1 MAIYFFVSVSS
12 DLHLFSENIDE
23 IKALGIEAHADYLS
37 EFSQYESRLS
47 STDVVVA
54 RNFGGLSFQGEI
66 LTRINSVAKKNRIP
80 FLCLPSFKNDDP
92 SVIALSTAPLDVCN
106 QLISYYESF
115 SFPNLKESLKYLSD
129 LYLGTSLGW
138 VEPEVC
144 PEFGLLPGYEDI
156 LSKLKSDKSRKK
168 IIAILFYRAHF
179 LADDFEPI
187 QMAIDSIE
195 KSGSVAL
202 PIYCSMMK
210 QSNRETHPIEK
221 ILKNDQEGCIAD
233 VMIDCLS
240 YATADLSTTG
250 NVVKGDKDSE
260 GLFVKL
266 NCPVLHAFYSS
277 ESESAWLKNPKGM
290 NPRDMAMKVVMPEFD
305 GKVITHPIGFVEQAH
320 KNGKTVPLYK
330 GNSERIERLVSL
342 ANNFAELAF
351 KDNKDKKIAIILTNY
366 PTQNARI
373 GNAVGLDT
381 PASLIRVLNELKNN
395 GYDIDDIPETGDK
408 LIHSLIDQVT
418 YDTEFLTETQIE
430 LAPAQVDSK
439 DYKDWHRSFPKKN
452 QSEMERDWGQ
462 PPGNVYTHKGKFY
475 LPGLFFKNVFV
486 GIQPPRGF
494 GENPVAIYHSPEI
507 VPTHHYLA
515 FYRWLKEGFNAD
527 AVIHIGKHGNLEWLP
542 GKSVA
547 LAETCYPDLA
557 IFDLPFFYYF
567 IINNPGEGS
576 QAKRRTHSVLIDHMV
591 PPMTRADLYDDL
603 ARIEQLIEEWTY
615 IQSVDPDKIE
625 IVQNQIWEL
634 CESTHINHDLGFDS
648 PPEHFKE
655 YRKAINGFLCEI
667 GNTQIREGLHI
678 LGEIAKGDQL
688 INLFVSLARID
699 TPPYKGTQSCF
710 MEVCGIKDTSYF
722 INQAEELNCK
732 VPAAILKFYRKPV
745 ESRGD
750 LLQMFDILSFAVI
763 DHCIKNK
770 IHTPQL
776 IDAEIESLLS
786 VQIPGLAS
794 TIHFLL
800 RDIYPKLKQVD
811 EEIIHLMEA
820 LEGEFVEPGPS
831 GAPTRGMATILPTG
845 RNFYSVDIHSLPTTT
860 SWIMGKKLAESLLK
874 RYEMESGKFPE
885 SVAMVLW
892 GTSNMRTKGDDIAQ
906 IFYLLGVKPVWKPEN
921 KRVIGVEPI
930 PLDQLKR
937 PRVDVCIR
945 ISGFFRDA
953 FPNLVE
959 LMDKAINLVAQ
970 LDEPVEMNFVRKHYL
985 ESKSKDIFRIFGA
998 APGRYG
1004 TGILEA
1010 INSKNWE
1017 TKQDLADIFVN
1028 WSGFAY
1034 TTNEYG
1040 VEKKEE
1046 FKQQLSRMDVVTQ
1059 NQDNREHDIFDS
1071 DDYLQFHGGLINAV
1085 NQIKS
1090 SQGKGKVREY
1100 FGDSSNPAAVKIKSL
1115 KEEVQQ
1121 VYRARVVNPKWI
1133 NAMKQHG
1140 YKGGLEMAAT
1150 LDYMFGYDAT
1160 TDVIDDHMYEGVSE
1174 KYLMDPDTQEFLRE
1188 KNPWAIRAMGERLL
1202 EAANRGLWENPDP
1215 DRLLEIE
1222 SLVAS
1227 VEGDIEQDL

>member
-12 DLHLFSENIDE
+12 DFHLFSENIDE
-23 IKALGIEAHADYLS
+23 IKALGIEAEVNYLS
-37 EFSQYESRLS
+37 DFPQVESRLNS
-47 STDVVVA
+47 NDVLVS
-54 RNFGGLSFQGEI
+54 RNFGGLSFQGEM
-66 LTRINSVAKKNRIP
+66 LMRINSIAKKNRIP
-80 FLCLPSFKNDDP
+80 FLCLPGFKNDDP
-92 SVIALSTAPLDVCN
+92 SVLSLSTGPLDVCN

-115 SFPNLKESLKYLSD
+115 SSQNLKESLKYLSD

-138 VEPEVC
+138 IEPEAY
-144 PEFGLLPGYEDI
+144 PEFGTLPNYRDI
-156 LSKLKSDKSRKK
+156 LANLKSENSKK
-168 IIAILFYRAHF
+168 KVIAILFYRSHF
-179 LADDFEPI
+179 LANDFEPI
-187 QMAIDSIE
+187 QSAINAIE
-195 KSGSVAL
+195 KSGSIAL
-202 PIYCSMMK
+202 PIFCSMMK
-210 QSNRETHPIEK
+210 QPNDDDIHPIRQL
-221 ILKNDQEGCIAD
+221 LKGNHKENIAD
-233 VMIDCLS
+233 VIIDCLS
-240 YATADLSTTG
+240 YATVDVSTTG
-250 NVVKGDKDSE
+250 NVSRVNED
-260 GLFVKL
+260 GLFSRL
-266 NCPVLHAFYSS
+266 NCPVLHALYSS
-277 ESESAWLKNPKGM
+277 ESHTNWLDNPKGM

-305 GKVITHPIGFVEQAH
+305 GKIIAHPIGFVEEVL

-330 GNSERIERLVSL
+330 GDPERIDRLVSL
-342 ANNFAELAF
+342 ANNYAELAF
-351 KDNKDKKIAIILTNY
+351 KKNKDKKVAIILTNY

-381 PASLIRVLNELKNN
+381 PASLIQVLRELKDS
-395 GYDIDDIPETGDK
+395 GYDIDEIPESGDA

-430 LAPAQVDSK
+430 LAPAQVESK
-439 DYKDWHRSFPKKN
+439 DYQIWHESFPEKN
-452 QSEMERDWGQ
+452 QAEMAKDWGQ

-475 LPGLFFKNVFV
+475 LPGIFFKNVFV

-515 FYRWLKEGFNAD
+515 FYRWLNEGFKAD
-527 AVIHIGKHGNLEWLP
+527 AVIHMGKHGNLEWLP

-557 IFDLPFFYYF
+557 IYDLPFFYYF

-576 QAKRRTHSVLIDHMV
+576 QAKRRTHSVLVDHMV

-615 IQSVDPDKIE
+615 IQSVDPDKLE

-634 CESTHINHDLGFDS
+634 CDSNHINHDLGFEK
-648 PPEHFKE
+648 PPENFKE

-678 LGEIAKGDQL
+678 LGKVPEGDQL
-688 INLFVSLARID
+688 INMFVSLARID
-699 TPPYKGTQSCF
+699 TPPYMGTQSCF
-710 MEVCGIKDTSYF
+710 MEFCGIHDTSYF
-722 INQAEELNCK
+722 INQAVELDCK
-732 VPAAILKFYRKPV
+732 IPETLLNFYGKSV
-745 ESRGD
+745 ESRGE
-750 LLQMFDILSFAVI
+750 LLQMFDTLSFAILEHCHQHNIRDDI
-763 DHCIKNK
+763 DERIK
-770 IHTPQL
+770 
-776 IDAEIESLLS
+776 SLFGVHIPNLS
-786 VQIPGLAS
+786 S
-794 TIHFLL
+794 TINFILK
-800 RDIYPKLKQVD
+800 DIYPKLKQVGD
-811 EEIIHLMEA
+811 ELTHL
-820 LEGEFVEPGPS
+820 LDGLNGKFIEPGPS

-860 SWIMGKKLAESLLK
+860 SWIMGKKLAEGLLN
-874 RYEMESGKFPE
+874 RYEMESGSFPE
-885 SVAMVLW
+885 SVAMILW

-906 IFYLLGVKPVWKPEN
+906 ILYLLGVKPVWKPEN
-921 KRVIGVEPI
+921 KRVIGVEAI
-930 PLDQLKR
+930 PLEELKR

-959 LMDKAINLVAQ
+959 LMDKAINLVAN
-970 LDEPVEMNFVRKHYL
+970 LEEPVDMNFVRKHYL
-985 ESKSKDIFRIFGA
+985 ESKSENIFRIFGA

-1034 TTNEYG
+1034 TRDDYG
-1040 VEKKEE
+1040 IEKKEE
-1046 FKQQLSRMDVVTQ
+1046 FKQQLSQMDVVSQ

-1085 NQIKS
+1085 NQIKTG
-1090 SQGKGKVREY
+1090 QGKGKVKEY

-1115 KEEVQQ
+1115 KEEVRQ

-1202 EAANRGLWENPDP
+1202 EAANRGLWEKPDQ

-1227 VEGDIEQDL
+1227 VEGDIEKDL

>member
-12 DLHLFSENIDE
+12 DFHLFSENIDA
-23 IKALGIEAHADYLS
+23 IKALGIEAEVSYLS
-37 EFSQYESRLS
+37 DFPQFESRLNS
-47 STDVVVA
+47 KDVLVS
-54 RNFGGLSFQGEI
+54 RNFGGLSFQGDM
-66 LTRINSVAKKNRIP
+66 LMRINAIAKRNRIP
-80 FLCLPSFKNDDP
+80 FLCLPGFKNDDP
-92 SVIALSTAPLDVCN
+92 SVLSLSTVPLEICN
-106 QLISYYESF
+106 QLLSYYESF
-115 SFPNLKESLKYLSD
+115 SSINLRESLKYLSD

-138 VEPEVC
+138 LEPEAY
-144 PEFGLLPGYEDI
+144 PDFGTLPKYQNTLADLKLEN
-156 LSKLKSDKSRKK
+156 SKKK
-168 IIAILFYRAHF
+168 VIAILFYRSHF
-179 LADDFEPI
+179 LANDFEPI
-187 QMAIDSIE
+187 QETIDAIE
-195 KSGSVAL
+195 KSGSIAL
-202 PIYCSMMK
+202 PIFCSMMK
-210 QSNRETHPIEK
+210 RSNDDVHPIIE
-221 ILKNDQEGCIAD
+221 ILKGRHKENIAD
-233 VMIDCLS
+233 VVIDCLS
-240 YATADLSTTG
+240 YATVDVSTTG
-250 NVVKGDKDSE
+250 NVSRVNE
-260 GLFVKL
+260 VGLFTQL
-266 NCPVLHAFYSS
+266 NCPVLHALYSS
-277 ESESAWLKNPKGM
+277 ESQANWLENPKGM

-305 GKVITHPIGFVEQAH
+305 GKIIAHPIGFVEEVQ

-330 GNSERIERLVSL
+330 GNTERIARLVSL

-351 KDNKDKKIAIILTNY
+351 KKNKDKKIAIILTNY

-381 PASLIRVLNELKNN
+381 PASLIQVLRELKDSR
-395 GYDIDDIPETGDK
+395 YDIGDIPDTGDE

-418 YDTEFLTETQIE
+418 YDTEFLTESQIE
-430 LAPAQVDSK
+430 LAPAQVESK
-439 DYKDWHRSFPKKN
+439 TYQDWHKSFPKKN
-452 QSEMERDWGQ
+452 QSEMEKDWGK
-462 PPGNVYTHKGKFY
+462 PPGKVYIHKDKLY
-475 LPGLFFKNVFV
+475 LPGLILKNVFV

-527 AVIHIGKHGNLEWLP
+527 AVIHMGKHGNLEWLP

-547 LAETCYPDLA
+547 LSETCYPDLA
-557 IFDLPFFYYF
+557 IYDLPFFYYF

-615 IQSVDPDKIE
+615 IQSVDPDKLE
-625 IVQNQIWEL
+625 IVQTQIWEL
-634 CESTHINHDLGFDS
+634 CDSNHINHDLGFEA
-648 PPEHFKE
+648 PPENFKE

-678 LGEIAKGDQL
+678 LGKIAEGDQL

-699 TPPYKGTQSCF
+699 TPPNKGTQSCF
-710 MEVCGIKDTSYF
+710 MEVCGINDTSYF
-722 INQAEELNCK
+722 INQGLELDCK
-732 VPAAILKFYRKPV
+732 IPETFLKFYGKQV

-750 LLQMFDILSFAVI
+750 LLQMFDSLSFAILSHCHRSNSQNTI
-763 DHCIKNK
+763 DEDIK
-770 IHTPQL
+770 
-776 IDAEIESLLS
+776 SLLG
-786 VQIPGLAS
+786 VLVPDLAQ
-794 TIHFLL
+794 TINFILK
-800 RDIYPKLKQVD
+800 DIYPKLKQVGD
-811 EEIIHLMEA
+811 ELTHL
-820 LEGEFVEPGPS
+820 LDGLSGKFIEPGPS

-860 SWIMGKKLAESLLK
+860 SWIMGKRLAEGLLN

-885 SVAMVLW
+885 SVAMILW

-906 IFYLLGVKPVWKPEN
+906 ILYLLGVKPVWKPEN

-930 PLDQLKR
+930 PLEELKR

-959 LMDKAINLVAQ
+959 LMDNAINCVAN

-985 ESKSKDIFRIFGA
+985 ESKSENIFRIFGA

-1034 TTNEYG
+1034 TSKEYG
-1040 VEKKEE
+1040 IEKKEE
-1046 FKQQLSRMDVVTQ
+1046 FKQQLSQMDVVSQ

-1090 SQGKGKVREY
+1090 GQGKGKVKEY

-1115 KEEVQQ
+1115 KEEVRQ

-1133 NAMKQHG
+1133 DAMKKHG

-1174 KYLMDPDTQEFLRE
+1174 KYLMDPDTQEFLKE

-1202 EAANRGLWENPDP
+1202 EAANRGLWENPDQ

>member
-12 DLHLFSENIDE
+12 DYHLFSENIDK
-23 IKALGIEAHADYLS
+23 IKTLGIEAEVNYISD
-37 EFSQYESRLS
+37 FPQFESTLNS
-47 STDVVVA
+47 KDVLVS
-54 RNFGGLSFQGEI
+54 RNFGGLSFQGEM
-66 LTRINSVAKKNRIP
+66 LTRINSIAKKNRIP
-80 FLCLPSFKNDDP
+80 FLCLPGFKNDDP
-92 SVIALSTAPLDVCN
+92 SVLSLSTAPLDVCN
-106 QLISYYESF
+106 QLLSYYESF
-115 SFPNLKESLKYLSD
+115 SSQNLRESLKYLSD
-129 LYLGTSLGW
+129 LYLGTSLRW
-138 VEPEVC
+138 MEPEIH
-144 PEFGLLPGYEDI
+144 PEFGTLSEYENT
-156 LSKLKSDKSRKK
+156 LANLKSDKSKK
-168 IIAILFYRAHF
+168 KVIAILFYRSHF
-179 LADDFEPI
+179 LANDFEPI
-187 QMAIDSIE
+187 QTIINAVE
-195 KSGSVAL
+195 KSGSIAL
-202 PIYCSMMK
+202 PIFCSMMK
-210 QSNRETHPIEK
+210 QASGNIHPIVK
-221 ILKNDQEGCIAD
+221 ILTSDNKECIAH
-233 VMIDCLS
+233 VVIDCLS
-240 YATADLSTTG
+240 YAAVDVSTTG
-250 NVVKGDKDSE
+250 NVSQVNEE
-260 GLFVKL
+260 GLFNKL
-266 NCPVLHAFYSS
+266 NCPVLHALYSS
-277 ESESAWLKNPKGM
+277 ESQADWIKNPKGM

-305 GKVITHPIGFVEQAH
+305 GKIIAHPIGFVEEIQ
-320 KNGKTVPLYK
+320 KNGKTIPLYR
-330 GNSERIERLVSL
+330 GNPERIDRLVSL
-342 ANNFAELAF
+342 ANNYAELGF
-351 KDNKDKKIAIILTNY
+351 KNNTDKKVAIILTNY

-381 PASLIRVLNELKNN
+381 PASLIQVLKELKKN
-395 GYDIDDIPETGDK
+395 GYDIDDIPESGDD
-408 LIHSLIDQVT
+408 LIHSLIAQVT

-430 LAPAQVDSK
+430 LAPAQVESK
-439 DYKDWHRSFPKKN
+439 SYKTWHESFPARNKE
-452 QSEMERDWGQ
+452 EMEKDWGQ
-462 PPGNVYTHKGKFY
+462 PPGKVYTHKDKFY

-494 GENPVAIYHSPEI
+494 GENPVSIYHSPEI

-515 FYRWLKEGFNAD
+515 FYRWLKNEFKAD
-527 AVIHIGKHGNLEWLP
+527 AVIHMGKHGNLEWLP

-557 IFDLPFFYYF
+557 IYDLPFFYYF

-615 IQSVDPDKIE
+615 IQSVDPDKLDI
-625 IVQNQIWEL
+625 IQNQIWKL
-634 CESTHINHDLGFDS
+634 CDSNHINHDLGFEA
-648 PPEHFKE
+648 PPENFKE

-667 GNTQIREGLHI
+667 GNTQIRDGLHV
-678 LGEIAKGDQL
+678 LGNIPEGSQL
-688 INLFVSLARID
+688 INMFVSLARID

-710 MEVCGIKDTSYF
+710 MEICGISDTSYF
-722 INQAEELNCK
+722 INQEEELDCEI
-732 VPAAILKFYRKPV
+732 PQSFLEFYGKPV
-745 ESRGD
+745 ESRGE
-750 LLQMFDILSFAVI
+750 LLQMFDNLSFSI
-763 DHCIKNK
+763 LDHCYKNNINENIDEHIK
-770 IHTPQL
+770 
-776 IDAEIESLLS
+776 SLLG
-786 VQIPGLAS
+786 VQVPELS
-794 TIHFLL
+794 RTINFILK
-800 RDIYPKLKQVD
+800 DIFPKLQQVGD
-811 EEIIHLMEA
+811 ELAHL
-820 LEGEFVEPGPS
+820 LDGLNGKFIEPGPS

-860 SWIMGKKLAESLLK
+860 SWIMGKKLAEGVLNRFK
-874 RYEMESGKFPE
+874 KESGTFPE
-885 SVAMVLW
+885 SIAMILW

-906 IFYLLGVKPVWKPEN
+906 ILYLLGVKPVWKPEN

-930 PLDQLKR
+930 PLEELKR

-959 LMDKAINLVAQ
+959 LMDKAINLVAH
-970 LDEPVEMNFVRKHYL
+970 LDEPVEMNFVRKHFL
-985 ESKSKDIFRIFGA
+985 ESDSENIFRIFGA

-1004 TGILEA
+1004 TGILEV

-1034 TTNEYG
+1034 TSNEYG
-1040 VEKKEE
+1040 IEKKEE
-1046 FKQQLSRMDVVTQ
+1046 FKNQLSKMDVVSQ

-1085 NQIKS
+1085 NQMKS
-1090 SQGKGKVREY
+1090 GNGKVKEY
-1100 FGDSSNPAAVKIKSL
+1100 FGDSSNPAAIKIKSL
-1115 KEEVQQ
+1115 KEEVRQ

-1160 TDVIDDHMYEGVSE
+1160 TDVIDDYMYEGVSD
-1174 KYLMDPDTQEFLRE
+1174 KYLLDTDTQEFLKE

-1202 EAANRGLWENPDP
+1202 EAANRGLWANPDQ
-1215 DRLLEIE
+1215 DLLLEIE

>member
-12 DLHLFSENIDE
+12 DFHLFSENVDA
-23 IKALGIEAHADYLS
+23 IKALGIETEVSYLS
-37 EFSQYESRLS
+37 DFPQFESKLNS
-47 STDVVVA
+47 KDVLVS
-54 RNFGGLSFQGEI
+54 RNFGGLSFQGDM
-66 LTRINSVAKKNRIP
+66 LLRINSVAKKNRIP
-80 FLCLPSFKNDDP
+80 FLCLPGFKNDDP
-92 SVIALSTAPLDVCN
+92 SVLSLSTVPLEICN
-106 QLISYYESF
+106 QLLSYYESF
-115 SFPNLKESLKYLSD
+115 SSPNLKESLKYLSD
-129 LYLGTSLGW
+129 LYMGTSLGW
-138 VEPEVC
+138 LEPEAYPDFGTI
-144 PEFGLLPGYEDI
+144 PEYQHI
-156 LSKLKSDKSRKK
+156 LADLKSKNSKK
-168 IIAILFYRAHF
+168 KVIAILFYRSHF
-179 LADDFEPI
+179 LANDFEPI
-187 QMAIDSIE
+187 QETINAIE
-195 KSGSVAL
+195 KSGSIAL
-202 PIYCSMMK
+202 PIFCSMMK
-210 QSNRETHPIEK
+210 RSNDNVHPIIE
-221 ILKNDQEGCIAD
+221 ILKGCHKENIAD
-233 VMIDCLS
+233 VVIDCLS
-240 YATADLSTTG
+240 YATVDVSTTG
-250 NVVKGDKDSE
+250 NVSRVNED
-260 GLFVKL
+260 GLFTQL
-266 NCPVLHAFYSS
+266 NCPVLHALYSS
-277 ESESAWLKNPKGM
+277 ESQANWLDNPKGM

-305 GKVITHPIGFVEQAH
+305 GKIIAHPIGFVEEVQ

-330 GNSERIERLVSL
+330 GNTERIARLVSL

-351 KDNKDKKIAIILTNY
+351 KKNEDKKVAIILTNY

-381 PASLIRVLNELKNN
+381 PASLIQVLRELKDN
-395 GYDIDDIPETGDK
+395 GYDIGDIPDTGDE

-418 YDTEFLTETQIE
+418 YDTEFLTDSQIE
-430 LAPAQVDSK
+430 LAPAQVESK
-439 DYKDWHRSFPKKN
+439 TYQDWHKSFPKKN
-452 QSEMERDWGQ
+452 QSEMEKDWGK
-462 PPGNVYTHKGKFY
+462 PPGKVYIHKDKLF
-475 LPGLFFKNVFV
+475 LPGLFLKNVFV

-527 AVIHIGKHGNLEWLP
+527 AVIHMGKHGNLEWLP

-557 IFDLPFFYYF
+557 IYDLPFFYYF

-615 IQSVDPDKIE
+615 IQSVDPDKLE
-625 IVQNQIWEL
+625 IVQTQIWEL
-634 CESTHINHDLGFDS
+634 CDSNHINYDLGFET
-648 PPEHFKE
+648 PPENFKE

-678 LGEIAKGDQL
+678 LGKIAEGDQL

-699 TPPYKGTQSCF
+699 TPPHKGTQSCF
-710 MEVCGIKDTSYF
+710 MEVCGINDTSYF
-722 INQAEELNCK
+722 INQALELDCK
-732 VPAAILKFYRKPV
+732 IPETFLKFYGKQV

-750 LLQMFDILSFAVI
+750 LLQMFDALSFAILSHCHRSNSQNTI
-763 DHCIKNK
+763 D
-770 IHTPQL
+770 
-776 IDAEIESLLS
+776 DDIESLLGIS
-786 VQIPGLAS
+786 VPDLAQ
-794 TIHFLL
+794 TINFILK
-800 RDIYPKLKQVD
+800 DIYPKLKQVGD
-811 EEIIHLMEA
+811 ELTHL
-820 LEGEFVEPGPS
+820 LDGLNGKFIEPGPS

-860 SWIMGKKLAESLLK
+860 SWIMGKRLAEGLLN

-885 SVAMVLW
+885 SVAMILW

-906 IFYLLGVKPVWKPEN
+906 ILYLLGVKPVWKPEN

-930 PLDQLKR
+930 PLEELKR

-959 LMDKAINLVAQ
+959 LMDKAINCVAN

-985 ESKSKDIFRIFGA
+985 ESKSENIFRIFGA

-1034 TTNEYG
+1034 TSNEYG
-1040 VEKKEE
+1040 IEKKEE
-1046 FKQQLSRMDVVTQ
+1046 FKQQLSQMDVVSQ

-1090 SQGKGKVREY
+1090 GQGKGKVKEY

-1133 NAMKQHG
+1133 NAMKKHG

-1174 KYLMDPDTQEFLRE
+1174 KYLMDPDTQEFLKE

-1202 EAANRGLWENPDP
+1202 EAANRGLWENPDQE
-1215 DRLLEIE
+1215 RLLEIE

-1227 VEGDIEQDL
+1227 IEGDIEQDL

>member
-1 MAIYFFVSVSS
+1 MPIYFFVSVSS
-12 DLHLFSENIDE
+12 DFHLFSENIDE
-23 IKALGIEAHADYLS
+23 IKALGIEAEVSYLADFP
-37 EFSQYESRLS
+37 EVESRLNS
-47 STDVVVA
+47 NDVLVS
-54 RNFGGLSFQGEI
+54 RNFGGLSFQGDM
-66 LTRINSVAKKNRIP
+66 LMRINSVAKKNRIP
-80 FLCLPSFKNDDP
+80 FLCLPGFKNDDP
-92 SVIALSTAPLDVCN
+92 SVLSLSTVPIDICN
-106 QLISYYESF
+106 QLLSYYESF
-115 SFPNLKESLKYLSD
+115 SFPNLRESLKYLSD

-138 VEPEVC
+138 VEPESY
-144 PEFGLLPGYEDI
+144 PEFGTLPKYQKTLTD
-156 LSKLKSDKSRKK
+156 LKSENSQKK
-168 IIAILFYRAHF
+168 VIAILFYRSHF
-179 LADDFEPI
+179 LANDFEPI
-187 QMAIDSIE
+187 QSTIDAIE
-195 KSGSVAL
+195 ESGSIAL
-202 PIYCSMMK
+202 PIFCSMMK
-210 QSNRETHPIEK
+210 QSSGDIHPLEK
-221 ILKNDQEGCIAD
+221 ILSSDQKKCIAD
-233 VMIDCLS
+233 VIIDCLS
-240 YATADLSTTG
+240 YATVDVSTTG
-250 NVVKGDKDSE
+250 NVSRVNED
-260 GLFVKL
+260 GLFTKL
-266 NCPVLHAFYSS
+266 NCPVLHALYSS
-277 ESESAWLKNPKGM
+277 ESHADWLDNPKGM

-305 GKVITHPIGFVEQAH
+305 GKVIAHPIGFVEEVQ
-320 KNGKTVPLYK
+320 KNGKTVPLYQ
-330 GNSERIERLVSL
+330 GNPERIDRLVSL
-342 ANNFAELAF
+342 ANNYAELAF
-351 KDNKDKKIAIILTNY
+351 KKNKDKKVAIILTNY

-381 PASLIRVLNELKNN
+381 PASLIQVLRELKDK
-395 GYDIDDIPETGDK
+395 GYDIDDIPDNGDD

-430 LAPAQVDSK
+430 LAPAQVESK
-439 DYKDWHRSFPKKN
+439 DYEVWHESFPEKN
-452 QSEMERDWGQ
+452 QAEMARDWGQ
-462 PPGNVYTHKGKFY
+462 PPGNVYTHKGNFY

-515 FYRWLKEGFNAD
+515 FYRWLKEGFRAD

-557 IFDLPFFYYF
+557 IYDLPFFYYF

-615 IQSVDPDKIE
+615 IQSVDPDKLE
-625 IVQNQIWEL
+625 IIQNQIWEL
-634 CESTHINHDLGFDS
+634 CDSNHINHDLGFDT
-648 PPEHFKE
+648 PPENFKE

-678 LGEIAKGDQL
+678 LGKIPKGEQL

-699 TPPYKGTQSCF
+699 TPPYKGTQTCF
-710 MEVCGIKDTSYF
+710 MEVCGIDDTSYF
-722 INQAEELNCK
+722 INQAVELDCTI
-732 VPAAILKFYRKPV
+732 PEAFLKFYGKSV

-750 LLQMFDILSFAVI
+750 LLQMFDALSFAILEHCHKNNIHDSVD
-763 DHCIKNK
+763 DHIK
-770 IHTPQL
+770 
-776 IDAEIESLLS
+776 SLLG
-786 VQIPGLAS
+786 VQIPDLS
-794 TIHFLL
+794 RTINFILK
-800 RDIYPKLKQVD
+800 DILPKLKQVGD
-811 EEIIHLMEA
+811 ELDHL
-820 LEGEFVEPGPS
+820 LEGLDGKFIEPGPS

-860 SWIMGKKLAESLLK
+860 SWIMGKRLADGLLK
-874 RYEMESGKFPE
+874 RYEMESGNFPE
-885 SVAMVLW
+885 SVAMILW

-906 IFYLLGVKPVWKPEN
+906 VLYLLGVKPVWKPEN
-921 KRVIGVEPI
+921 KRVIGVEAI
-930 PLDQLKR
+930 PLDELKR

-959 LMDKAINLVAQ
+959 LMDKAINLVAN

-985 ESKSKDIFRIFGA
+985 ESKSENIFRIFGA

-1034 TTNEYG
+1034 TRDEYG
-1040 VEKKEE
+1040 IEKKEE
-1046 FKQQLSRMDVVTQ
+1046 FKQQLSQMDVVSQ

-1090 SQGKGKVREY
+1090 GQGKGKVKEY

-1115 KEEVQQ
+1115 KEEVRQ

-1174 KYLMDPDTQEFLRE
+1174 KYLMDPDTQEFLKE

-1202 EAANRGLWENPDP
+1202 EAANRGLWENPDQ

-1222 SLVAS
+1222 ALVAS
-1227 VEGDIEQDL
+1227 VEGDIEKDL

>member
-12 DLHLFSENIDE
+12 DFHLFSENLDA
-23 IKALGIEAHADYLS
+23 IKALGIEAEVNYLVD
-37 EFSQYESRLS
+37 FPQIESNLTS
-47 STDVVVA
+47 KDVIVT
-54 RNFGGLSFQGEI
+54 RNFGGLSFQGDT
-66 LTRINSVAKKNRIP
+66 LMRINTVAKKNRIP
-80 FLCLPSFKNDDP
+80 FLCLPGFKDDDP
-92 SVIALSTAPLDVCN
+92 SVLALSTAPLDTCN
-106 QLISYYESF
+106 QLLSYYDSF
-115 SFPNLKESLKYLSD
+115 SFPNLRESLKYLSD

-138 VEPEVC
+138 AEPEVY
-144 PEFGLLPGYEDI
+144 PDFGILPGYEET
-156 LSKLKSDKSRKK
+156 LANTQSQNSNKK
-168 IIAILFYRAHF
+168 VIAILFYRSHL
-179 LADDFEPI
+179 LANDYEPI
-187 QMAIDSIE
+187 QSTIHAIE
-195 KSGSVAL
+195 KSGSIAL
-202 PIYCSMMK
+202 PIFCSMMK
-210 QSNRETHPIEK
+210 RSKGDRHPIEK
-221 ILKNDQEGCIAD
+221 ILCNDQNVCVAN
-233 VMIDCLS
+233 VVIDCLS
-240 YATADLSTTG
+240 YATVDVSTTG
-250 NVVKGDKDSE
+250 NVSQVNEE
-260 GLFVKL
+260 GLFTKL
-266 NCPVLHAFYSS
+266 NCPVLHALYSS
-277 ESESAWLKNPKGM
+277 ESEADWLANPKGM

-305 GKVITHPIGFVEQAH
+305 GKVIAHPIAFVEQAQ
-320 KNGKTVPLYK
+320 NEGKTAPAYK
-330 GNSERIERLVSL
+330 GNFERIERLVAL
-342 ANNFAELAF
+342 ANNYAELAF
-351 KDNKDKKIAIILTNY
+351 KENKDKKIAIILTNY

-381 PASLIRVLNELKNN
+381 PASLIQVLRVLKNT
-395 GYDIDDIPETGDK
+395 GYDIGDIPENGDD

-430 LAPAQVDSK
+430 LAPAQVESG
-439 DYKDWHRSFPKKN
+439 DYKIWHESFPEKN
-452 QSEMERDWGQ
+452 KEEMARDWGQ
-462 PPGNVYTHKGKFY
+462 PPGNVYIHKDKLF

-515 FYRWLKEGFNAD
+515 FYRWIKEGFKAD
-527 AVIHIGKHGNLEWLP
+527 AVIHMGKHGNLEWLP

-547 LAETCYPDLA
+547 LAETCYSDLA
-557 IFDLPFFYYF
+557 IYDLPFFYYF

-615 IQSVDPDKIE
+615 IQSVDPDKLE
-625 IVQNQIWEL
+625 IVQTQIWEL
-634 CESTHINHDLGFDS
+634 CDSNHINHDLGFEA
-648 PPEHFKE
+648 PPENFKE

-678 LGEIAKGDQL
+678 LGNIPEGDQL
-688 INLFVSLARID
+688 INMFVSLARID
-699 TPPYKGTQSCF
+699 TPPYKGTQTCF
-710 MEVCGIKDTSYF
+710 MEVCGIQDTSYF
-722 INQAEELNCK
+722 IDQAVELDCEI
-732 VPAAILKFYRKPV
+732 PDSFLKLYGKLV

-750 LLQMFDILSFAVI
+750 LLQMFDTLSFSILEHCHKNNIQESI
-763 DHCIKNK
+763 DTHIK
-770 IHTPQL
+770 
-776 IDAEIESLLS
+776 SLLGIH
-786 VQIPGLAS
+786 IPNLS
-794 TIHFLL
+794 NTINFILK
-800 RDIYPKLKQVD
+800 DIFPKLKQVGD
-811 EEIIHLMEA
+811 ELTHLVEA
-820 LEGEFVEPGPS
+820 LNGEFVEPGPS

-860 SWIMGKKLAESLLK
+860 SWIMGKKLAEGLLN
-874 RYEMESGKFPE
+874 RYEKESGCFPE
-885 SVAMVLW
+885 SVAMILW

-906 IFYLLGVKPVWKPEN
+906 ILYLLGVKPVWKPEN

-930 PLDQLKR
+930 PLEELQR

-959 LMDKAINLVAQ
+959 LMDKAINMVAN

-985 ESKSKDIFRIFGA
+985 ESKSDNIFRIFGA

-1034 TTNEYG
+1034 TCDDYG
-1040 VEKKEE
+1040 IEKKEE
-1046 FKQQLSRMDVVTQ
+1046 FKKQLSTMDVVSQ

-1090 SQGKGKVREY
+1090 SQGKGKVKEY

-1115 KEEVQQ
+1115 KEEVRQ
-1121 VYRARVVNPKWI
+1121 VYRARVINPKWI
-1133 NAMKQHG
+1133 NAMKKHG

-1174 KYLMDPDTQEFLRE
+1174 KYLLDPDTQAFLKE

-1202 EAANRGLWENPDP
+1202 EAANRGMWGNPDP

-1227 VEGDIEQDL
+1227 IEGDIEKNL

>member
-1 MAIYFFVSVSS
+1 MPIYFFVSVSS
-12 DLHLFSENIDE
+12 DFHLFSENIDE
-23 IKALGIEAHADYLS
+23 IKALGIEAEVSYMADFP
-37 EFSQYESRLS
+37 EVESKLNS
-47 STDVVVA
+47 NDVLVS
-54 RNFGGLSFQGEI
+54 RNFGGLSFQGDM
-66 LTRINSVAKKNRIP
+66 LMRINSVAKKNRIP
-80 FLCLPSFKNDDP
+80 FLCLPGFKNDDP
-92 SVIALSTAPLDVCN
+92 SVLSLSTVPIDICN
-106 QLISYYESF
+106 QLLSYYESF
-115 SFPNLKESLKYLSD
+115 SSPNLRESLKYLSD

-138 VEPEVC
+138 VEPENY
-144 PEFGLLPGYEDI
+144 PEFGTLPKYQKTLTD
-156 LSKLKSDKSRKK
+156 LKSENSQKK
-168 IIAILFYRAHF
+168 VIAILFYRSHF
-179 LADDFEPI
+179 LANDFEPI
-187 QMAIDSIE
+187 QSTIDAIE
-195 KSGSVAL
+195 KSGSIAL
-202 PIYCSMMK
+202 PIFCSMMK
-210 QSNRETHPIEK
+210 QSSGDIHPLEK
-221 ILKNDQEGCIAD
+221 ILSGDQKKCIAD
-233 VMIDCLS
+233 VIIDCLS
-240 YATADLSTTG
+240 YATVDVSTTG
-250 NVVKGDKDSE
+250 NVSRVNED
-260 GLFVKL
+260 GLFTKL
-266 NCPVLHAFYSS
+266 NCPVLHALYSS
-277 ESESAWLKNPKGM
+277 ESHADWLDNPKGM

-305 GKVITHPIGFVEQAH
+305 GKVIAHPIGFVEEVQ

-330 GNSERIERLVSL
+330 CNPERIDRLVSL
-342 ANNFAELAF
+342 AKNYAELAF
-351 KDNKDKKIAIILTNY
+351 KNNKDKKVAIILTNY

-381 PASLIRVLNELKNN
+381 PASLIQVLRELKDK
-395 GYDIDDIPETGDK
+395 GYDIDDIPDNGDD

-430 LAPAQVDSK
+430 LAPAQVESK
-439 DYKDWHRSFPKKN
+439 DYEVWHESFPEKN
-452 QSEMERDWGQ
+452 QAEMSRDWGQ

-475 LPGLFFKNVFV
+475 LPGIFFKNVFV

-515 FYRWLKEGFNAD
+515 FYRWLKEGFKAD

-557 IFDLPFFYYF
+557 IYDLPFFYYF

-615 IQSVDPDKIE
+615 IQSVDPDKLEIIE
-625 IVQNQIWEL
+625 NQIWEL
-634 CESTHINHDLGFDS
+634 CDSNHINHDLGFDT
-648 PPEHFKE
+648 PPENFKE

-678 LGEIAKGDQL
+678 LGKIPKGEQL

-699 TPPYKGTQSCF
+699 TPPYKGTQTCF
-710 MEVCGIKDTSYF
+710 MEVCGIDDTSYF
-722 INQAEELNCK
+722 INQAMELDCII
-732 VPAAILKFYRKPV
+732 PEAFLKFYGKSV

-750 LLQMFDILSFAVI
+750 LLQMFDALSFAILEHCHKNDIHDSVD
-763 DHCIKNK
+763 DHIK
-770 IHTPQL
+770 
-776 IDAEIESLLS
+776 SLLG
-786 VQIPGLAS
+786 VQVPDLAHA
-794 TIHFLL
+794 INFILK
-800 RDIYPKLKQVD
+800 DILPKLKQVGD
-811 EEIIHLMEA
+811 ELDHL
-820 LEGEFVEPGPS
+820 LEGLDGKFIEPGPS

-860 SWIMGKKLAESLLK
+860 SWIMGKRLAEGLLN
-874 RYEMESGKFPE
+874 RYEMESGSFPE
-885 SVAMVLW
+885 SVAMILW

-906 IFYLLGVKPVWKPEN
+906 VLYLLGVKPVWKPEN
-921 KRVIGVEPI
+921 KRVIGVEAI
-930 PLDQLKR
+930 PLDELKR

-959 LMDKAINLVAQ
+959 LMDKAINLVAN

-985 ESKSKDIFRIFGA
+985 ESKSENIFRIFGA

-1034 TTNEYG
+1034 TRDDYG
-1040 VEKKEE
+1040 IEKKEE
-1046 FKQQLSRMDVVTQ
+1046 FKQQLSRMDVVSQ

-1090 SQGKGKVREY
+1090 GQGKGKVKEY

-1115 KEEVQQ
+1115 KEEVRQ

-1174 KYLMDPDTQEFLRE
+1174 KYLMDPDTQEFLKE

-1202 EAANRGLWENPDP
+1202 EAANRGLWENPDQ

-1222 SLVAS
+1222 ALVAS
-1227 VEGDIEQDL
+1227 VEGDIEKDL

>member
-12 DLHLFSENIDE
+12 DFHLFSENIDE
-23 IKALGIEAHADYLS
+23 IKALGIEAEVNYLAD
-37 EFSQYESRLS
+37 FPQFESRLNS
-47 STDVVVA
+47 KDVLVS
-54 RNFGGLSFQGEI
+54 RNFGGLSFQGDM
-66 LTRINSVAKKNRIP
+66 LMKINSIARKNRIP
-80 FLCLPSFKNDDP
+80 FLCLPGFKNDDP
-92 SVIALSTAPLDVCN
+92 SVLSLSTVPLEACN
-106 QLISYYESF
+106 QLLSYYESF
-115 SFPNLKESLKYLSD
+115 SFPNLRESLKYLSD

-138 VEPEVC
+138 MEPEVY
-144 PEFGLLPGYEDI
+144 PEFGTLPSYESI
-156 LSKLKSDKSRKK
+156 LASLKADKSNKK
-168 IIAILFYRAHF
+168 VIAILFYRSHF
-179 LADDFEPI
+179 LANDFEPI
-187 QMAIDSIE
+187 QLTIDAIE
-195 KSGSVAL
+195 KTGSIAL
-202 PIYCSMMK
+202 PIFCSMMK
-210 QSNRETHPIEK
+210 QSGSDIHPIEK
-221 ILKNDQEGCIAD
+221 LLTSENKACTAD
-233 VMIDCLS
+233 VIIDCLS
-240 YATADLSTTG
+240 YATVDVSTTG
-250 NVVKGDKDSE
+250 NVSRVNED
-260 GLFVKL
+260 GLFTRL
-266 NCPVLHAFYSS
+266 NCPVLHALYSS
-277 ESESAWLKNPKGM
+277 ESEANWLDNPKGM

-305 GKVITHPIGFVEQAH
+305 GKIIGHPIGFVEEVQ
-320 KNGKTVPLYK
+320 KNGKTAPLYK
-330 GNSERIERLVSL
+330 GSPERIDRLVSL
-342 ANNFAELAF
+342 ANNYAELTF
-351 KDNKDKKIAIILTNY
+351 KKNVAKKVAIILTNY

-381 PASLIRVLNELKNN
+381 PASLIHVLKELKDN
-395 GYDIDDIPETGDK
+395 GYDIDDIPDTGDE
-408 LIHSLIDQVT
+408 LIHALIDQVT

-430 LAPAQVDSK
+430 QAPAQVASE
-439 DYKDWHRSFPKKN
+439 DYKIWHESFPEKN
-452 QSEMERDWGQ
+452 RTEMARDWGQ

-475 LPGLFFKNVFV
+475 LPGLFFNNIFV

-515 FYRWLKEGFNAD
+515 FYRWLKEEFKAD
-527 AVIHIGKHGNLEWLP
+527 AVIHMGKHGNLEWLP

-557 IFDLPFFYYF
+557 IYDLPFFYYF

-615 IQSVDPDKIE
+615 IQSVDPDKLD

-634 CESTHINHDLGFDS
+634 CDSNHINHDLGFET
-648 PPEHFKE
+648 PPENFKE

-678 LGEIAKGDQL
+678 LGKVPEGDQL

-710 MEVCGIKDTSYF
+710 MEVCGINDTSYF
-722 INQAEELNCK
+722 IDQSGELDCK
-732 VPAAILKFYRKPV
+732 IPEVFLKFYGKQV

-750 LLQMFDILSFAVI
+750 LLQMFDTLSFAILEHCYKNNINDNI
-763 DHCIKNK
+763 DEHIQSLFGAQVPDLA
-770 IHTPQL
+770 HT
-776 IDAEIESLLS
+776 IDFILK
-786 VQIPGLAS
+786 
-794 TIHFLL
+794 
-800 RDIYPKLKQVD
+800 DIYPKLKQVGD
-811 EEIIHLMEA
+811 ELAHL
-820 LEGEFVEPGPS
+820 LDGLNGKFIEPGPS

-860 SWIMGKKLAESLLK
+860 SWIMGKRLAEGLLS
-874 RYEMESGKFPE
+874 RYEKESGKCPE
-885 SVAMVLW
+885 SVAMILW

-906 IFYLLGVKPVWKPEN
+906 ILYLLGVKPVWKPEN

-930 PLDQLKR
+930 PLEELKR

-959 LMDKAINLVAQ
+959 LMDKAINVVAN
-970 LDEPVEMNFVRKHYL
+970 LDEPVEMNFVRKHFL
-985 ESKSKDIFRIFGA
+985 ESKSENIFRIFGA

-1034 TTNEYG
+1034 TRNEYG
-1040 VEKKEE
+1040 IEKKEE
-1046 FKQQLSRMDVVTQ
+1046 FKQQLSQMDVVSQ

-1090 SQGKGKVREY
+1090 GQGKGKVKEY

-1115 KEEVQQ
+1115 KEEVRQ

-1174 KYLMDPDTQEFLRE
+1174 KYLMDPDTQEFLKE

-1202 EAANRGLWENPDP
+1202 EAANRGLWENPDQ

-1222 SLVAS
+1222 ALVAS

>member
-12 DLHLFSENIDE
+12 DLHLFSENLDAIRD
-23 IKALGIEAHADYLS
+23 LGLEVHADYLS

-47 STDVVVA
+47 AKDVIVS

-66 LTRINSVAKKNRIP
+66 LTQINSVAKKSSIP
-80 FLCLPSFKNDDP
+80 FLCLPGYKDDDP
-92 SVIALSTAPLDVCN
+92 SVLALSTAPLETCN
-106 QLISYYESF
+106 QLLSYYESF
-115 SFPNLKESLKYLSD
+115 SLPNLKESLKYLSD
-129 LYLGTSLGW
+129 QYLGTTLGW
-138 VEPEVC
+138 DEPETY
-144 PEFGLLPGYEDI
+144 PDFGLLPGYEDTP
-156 LSKLKSDKSRKK
+156 STLKSGQSRKK
-168 IIAILFYRAHF
+168 VIAILFYRAHF
-179 LADDFEPI
+179 LANDIEPI
-187 QMAIDSIE
+187 QMVIDSIE
-195 KSGSVAL
+195 KSGSIAL
-202 PIYCSMMK
+202 PIYCSAMK
-210 QSNRETHPIEK
+210 QSAGEAHPIEK
-221 ILKNDQEGCIAD
+221 ILIEKECIAD
-233 VMIDCLS
+233 VVIDCLS

-250 NVVKGDKDSE
+250 NVVQGNKDGD
-260 GLFVKL
+260 GLFINL
-266 NCPVLHAFYSS
+266 NRPVLHALYSS
-277 ESESAWLKNPKGM
+277 ESEKDWLENPKGM

-305 GKVITHPIGFVEQAH
+305 GKVIAHPIGFVEQVQ

-330 GNSERIERLVSL
+330 GNLERVERLVSL

-351 KDNKDKKIAIILTNY
+351 KENKDKKIAIILTNY

-381 PASLIRVLNELKNN
+381 PASLISVLKELKEN
-395 GYDIDDIPETGDK
+395 GYDIDDIPENGDD
-408 LIHSLIDQVT
+408 LIHALINQVT

-439 DYKDWHRSFPKKN
+439 NYKVWHDSFPQKN
-452 QSEMERDWGQ
+452 QAEMTRDWDK
-462 PPGNVYTHKGKFY
+462 PPGNVYIHKDKFY

-527 AVIHIGKHGNLEWLP
+527 AVIHMGKHGNLEWLP

-557 IFDLPFFYYF
+557 IYDLPFFYYF

-615 IQSVDPDKIE
+615 IQSVDPDKLE
-625 IVQNQIWEL
+625 IIQTQIWEL
-634 CESTHINHDLGFDS
+634 CETNNINHDLGFDT

-655 YRKAINGFLCEI
+655 YRKSINGFLCEI

-678 LGEIAKGDQL
+678 LGKIPKGDQL

-699 TPPYKGTQSCF
+699 TPPYKGTQTCF
-710 MEVCGIKDTSYF
+710 MEVCNIKDTSYF
-722 INQAEELNCK
+722 IDQSEDLNCII
-732 VPAAILKFYRKPV
+732 PEAILKIYGKTV

-750 LLQMFDILSFAVI
+750 LLQMFDTLSFSI
-763 DHCIKNK
+763 LDHCLKND
-770 IHTPQL
+770 IHSPAA
-776 IDAEIESLLS
+776 IDTHIESVLG
-786 VQIPGLAS
+786 VPIPNLAS
-794 TIHFLL
+794 TIQFLL
-800 RDIYPKLKQVD
+800 KDIYPKLKQVD
-811 EEIIHLMEA
+811 DELIHLIEA
-820 LEGEFVEPGPS
+820 LKGEFVEPGPS

-860 SWIMGKKLAESLLK
+860 SWIMGKRLAEGLLK
-874 RYEMESGKFPE
+874 RYEMESGEYPE
-885 SVAMVLW
+885 SVAMILW

-906 IFYLLGVKPVWKPEN
+906 ILYLLGVKPVWKPEN

-930 PLDQLKR
+930 PLDELKR
-937 PRVDVCIR
+937 PRIDVCIR

-953 FPNLVE
+953 FPNLIE
-959 LMDKAINLVAQ
+959 LMDKAINLVAR

-985 ESKSKDIFRIFGA
+985 ESQSSDIFRIFGS

-1034 TTNEYG
+1034 TRNEYG
-1040 VEKKEE
+1040 VEKKDE
-1046 FKQQLSRMDVVTQ
+1046 FKRQLSHMDVVSQ

-1085 NQIKS
+1085 NRIKS
-1090 SQGKGKVREY
+1090 SQGKGKVKEY
-1100 FGDSSNPAAVKIKSL
+1100 FGDSSNPASVKIKSL
-1115 KEEVQQ
+1115 KEEVRQ

-1133 NAMKQHG
+1133 NSMKQHG

-1174 KYLMDPDTQEFLRE
+1174 KYLLDPETQEFLKE

-1215 DRLLEIE
+1215 ERLLEIE

>member
-12 DLHLFSENIDE
+12 DFHLFSENLDA
-23 IKALGIEAHADYLS
+23 IKALGIEAEVNYLVD
-37 EFSQYESRLS
+37 FPQIESNLTS
-47 STDVVVA
+47 KDVIVT
-54 RNFGGLSFQGEI
+54 RNFGGLSFQGDT
-66 LTRINSVAKKNRIP
+66 LMRINTVAKKNRIP
-80 FLCLPSFKNDDP
+80 FLCLPGFKDDDP
-92 SVIALSTAPLDVCN
+92 SVLALSTAPLDTCN
-106 QLISYYESF
+106 QLLSYYDSF
-115 SFPNLKESLKYLSD
+115 SFPNLRESLKYLSD

-138 VEPEVC
+138 AEPEVY
-144 PEFGLLPGYEDI
+144 PDFGILPGYEET
-156 LSKLKSDKSRKK
+156 LANTQSQNSNKK
-168 IIAILFYRAHF
+168 VIAILFYRSHL
-179 LADDFEPI
+179 LANDYEPI
-187 QMAIDSIE
+187 QSTIHAIE
-195 KSGSVAL
+195 KSGSIAL
-202 PIYCSMMK
+202 PIFCSMMK
-210 QSNRETHPIEK
+210 RSKGDRHPIEK
-221 ILKNDQEGCIAD
+221 ILCNDQNVCVAN
-233 VMIDCLS
+233 VVIDCLS
-240 YATADLSTTG
+240 YATVDVSTTG
-250 NVVKGDKDSE
+250 NVSQVNEE
-260 GLFVKL
+260 GLFTKL
-266 NCPVLHAFYSS
+266 NCPVLHALYSS
-277 ESESAWLKNPKGM
+277 ESEADWLANPKGM

-305 GKVITHPIGFVEQAH
+305 GKVIAHPIAFVEQAQ
-320 KNGKTVPLYK
+320 NEGKTAPAYK
-330 GNSERIERLVSL
+330 GNFERIERLVAL
-342 ANNFAELAF
+342 ANNYAELAF
-351 KDNKDKKIAIILTNY
+351 KENKDKKIAIILTNY

-381 PASLIRVLNELKNN
+381 PASLIQVLRVLKNT
-395 GYDIDDIPETGDK
+395 GYDIGDIPENGDD

-430 LAPAQVDSK
+430 LAPAQVESG
-439 DYKDWHRSFPKKN
+439 DYKIWHESFPEKN
-452 QSEMERDWGQ
+452 KEEMARDWGQ
-462 PPGNVYTHKGKFY
+462 PPGNVYIHKDKLF

-515 FYRWLKEGFNAD
+515 FYRWIKEGFKAD
-527 AVIHIGKHGNLEWLP
+527 AVIHMGKHGNLEWLP

-547 LAETCYPDLA
+547 LAETCYSDLA
-557 IFDLPFFYYF
+557 IYDLPFFYYF

-615 IQSVDPDKIE
+615 IQSVDPDKLE
-625 IVQNQIWEL
+625 IVQTQIWEL
-634 CESTHINHDLGFDS
+634 CDSNHINHDLGFEA
-648 PPEHFKE
+648 PPENFKE

-678 LGEIAKGDQL
+678 LGNIPEGDQL
-688 INLFVSLARID
+688 INMFVSLARID
-699 TPPYKGTQSCF
+699 TPPYKGTQTCF
-710 MEVCGIKDTSYF
+710 MEVCGIQDTSYF
-722 INQAEELNCK
+722 IDQAVELDCEI
-732 VPAAILKFYRKPV
+732 PDSFLKLYGKLV

-750 LLQMFDILSFAVI
+750 LLQMFDTLSFSILEHCHKNNIQESI
-763 DHCIKNK
+763 DTHIK
-770 IHTPQL
+770 
-776 IDAEIESLLS
+776 SLLGIH
-786 VQIPGLAS
+786 IPNLS
-794 TIHFLL
+794 NTINFILK
-800 RDIYPKLKQVD
+800 DIFPKLKQVGD
-811 EEIIHLMEA
+811 ELTHLVEA
-820 LEGEFVEPGPS
+820 LNGEFVEPGPS

-860 SWIMGKKLAESLLK
+860 SWIMGKKLAEGLLN
-874 RYEMESGKFPE
+874 RYEKESGCFPE
-885 SVAMVLW
+885 SVAMILW

-906 IFYLLGVKPVWKPEN
+906 ILYLLGVKPVWKPEN

-930 PLDQLKR
+930 PLEELQR

-959 LMDKAINLVAQ
+959 LMDKAINMVAN

-985 ESKSKDIFRIFGA
+985 ESKSDNIFRIFGA

-1034 TTNEYG
+1034 TCDDYG
-1040 VEKKEE
+1040 IEKKEE
-1046 FKQQLSRMDVVTQ
+1046 FKKQLSTMDVVSQ

-1090 SQGKGKVREY
+1090 SQGKGKVKEY

-1115 KEEVQQ
+1115 KEEVRQ
-1121 VYRARVVNPKWI
+1121 VYRARVINPKWI
-1133 NAMKQHG
+1133 NAMKKHG

-1174 KYLMDPDTQEFLRE
+1174 KYLLDPDTQAFLKE

-1202 EAANRGLWENPDP
+1202 EAANRGMWGNPDP

-1227 VEGDIEQDL
+1227 IEGDIEKDL